1 MNKIEQNLWDIM
13 IKSKFSNYITRGLH
27 MSTIK
32 QTLDES
38 NSKVKSIYQDIRDSR
53 KTNYIGNFWR
63 YLAFDP
69 LLLKSVWEDVKNLIV
84 KDTVIDKKT
93 KEMIY
98 MAVSITNNC
107 SYCTHSHTA
116 TAKKLGMTMKEHS
129 EFLSIVA
136 LAAKTNQLV
145 NGLQVPIDDVFD
157 ADKQD

>member
-1 MNKIEQNLWDIM
+1 
-13 IKSKFSNYITRGLH
+13 

-32 QTLDES
+32 KTTKEDDQL
-38 NSKVKSIYQDIRDSR
+38 VKETYQDIRNTRNTD
-53 KTNYIGNFWR
+53 YIGNFWK

-69 LLLKSVWEDVKNLIV
+69 SLLKEVWSDVKNLM
-84 KDTVIDKKT
+84 TNETLIDKKS

-116 TAKKLGMTMKEHS
+116 SAKKLGMTDEEHA
-129 EFLSIVA
+129 EFLKIVA

-145 NGLQVPIDDVFD
+145 NGLQIPVDEIFD
-157 ADKQD
+157 ADK

>member
-1 MNKIEQNLWDIM
+1 
-13 IKSKFSNYITRGLH
+13 

-32 QTLDES
+32 KTTEENDQL
-38 NSKVKSIYQDIRDSR
+38 VKETYQNIRDTR
-53 KTNYIGNFWR
+53 KTEYIGNFWK

-69 LLLKSVWEDVKNLIV
+69 SLLKEVWTDVKNVMTKETL
-84 KDTVIDKKT
+84 IDKKT

-116 TAKKLGMTMKEHS
+116 SAKKLGMSEEEHS
-129 EFLSIVA
+129 EFLRIVA

-145 NGLQVPIDDVFD
+145 NGLQVPIDEIFD
-157 ADKQD
+157 ADK

>member
-1 MNKIEQNLWDIM
+1 
-13 IKSKFSNYITRGLH
+13 

-32 QTLDES
+32 KTTEENDQI
-38 NSKVKSIYQDIRDSR
+38 VKETYQDIRDTR
-53 KTNYIGNFWR
+53 KTEYIGNFWK

-69 LLLKSVWEDVKNLIV
+69 SLLKEVWTDVKNVMTKETL
-84 KDTVIDKKT
+84 IDKKT

-116 TAKKLGMTMKEHS
+116 SAKKLGMSDEEHS
-129 EFLSIVA
+129 EFLRIVA

-145 NGLQVPIDDVFD
+145 NGLQVPVDEVFD
-157 ADKQD
+157 ADK

>member
-1 MNKIEQNLWDIM
+1 
-13 IKSKFSNYITRGLH
+13 

-32 QTLDES
+32 KTTEENDQL
-38 NSKVKSIYQDIRDSR
+38 VKETYQDIRDTR
-53 KTNYIGNFWR
+53 KTEYIGNFWK

-69 LLLKSVWEDVKNLIV
+69 SLLKEVWTDVKNVMTRETL
-84 KDTVIDKKT
+84 IDKKT

-116 TAKKLGMTMKEHS
+116 SAKKLGMSDEEHS
-129 EFLSIVA
+129 EFLRIVA

-145 NGLQVPIDDVFD
+145 NGLQVPVDEIFD
-157 ADKQD
+157 ADK

>member
-1 MNKIEQNLWDIM
+1 M
-13 IKSKFSNYITRGLH
+13 T
-27 MSTIK
+27 TIK
-32 QTLDES
+32 KTPEES
-38 NSKVKSIYQDIRDSR
+38 DLRVKNSYQDIRDSR

-69 LLLKSVWEDVKNLIV
+69 SLLKNVWEDVKNLMV
-84 KDTVIDKKT
+84 KDTIIDKKT

-116 TAKKLGMTMKEHS
+116 TAKTLGMTQEEHS
-129 EFLSIVA
+129 EFLNILA

-145 NGLQVPIDDVFD
+145 NGLQVPIDEIFD
-157 ADKQD
+157 ADKQE

>member
-1 MNKIEQNLWDIM
+1 
-13 IKSKFSNYITRGLH
+13 

-32 QTLDES
+32 KITKEDDQL
-38 NSKVKSIYQDIRDSR
+38 VKETYQDIRDTR
-53 KTNYIGNFWR
+53 NTDYIGNFWK

-69 LLLKSVWEDVKNLIV
+69 SLLKEVWSDVKNLMT
-84 KDTVIDKKT
+84 KETLIDKKS

-116 TAKKLGMTMKEHS
+116 SAKKLGMTDEEHA
-129 EFLSIVA
+129 EFLKIVA

-145 NGLQVPIDDVFD
+145 NGLQVPVDEIFD
-157 ADKQD
+157 ADK

>member
-1 MNKIEQNLWDIM
+1 
-13 IKSKFSNYITRGLH
+13 

-32 QTLDES
+32 QTPDES
-38 NSKVKSIYQDIRDSR
+38 DPSVKNIYQDIRDSR

-69 LLLKSVWEDVKNLIV
+69 SLLKNVWGDVKNLMV
-84 KDTVIDKKT
+84 KDTIIDKKT

-116 TAKKLGMTMKEHS
+116 TAKKLGMTQDEHS

-145 NGLQVPIDDVFD
+145 NGLQVPIDEIFD
-157 ADKQD
+157 ADRQD

>member
-1 MNKIEQNLWDIM
+1 
-13 IKSKFSNYITRGLH
+13 

-32 QTLDES
+32 KTTEENDQLIKET
-38 NSKVKSIYQDIRDSR
+38 YQDIRDTR
-53 KTNYIGNFWR
+53 KTKYIGNFWK

-69 LLLKSVWEDVKNLIV
+69 SLLKEVWTDVKNVMTKETL
-84 KDTVIDKKT
+84 IDKKT

-116 TAKKLGMTMKEHS
+116 SAKKLGMSDEEHS
-129 EFLSIVA
+129 EFLRIVA

-145 NGLQVPIDDVFD
+145 NGLQVPVDEIFA
-157 ADKQD
+157 ADK

>member
-1 MNKIEQNLWDIM
+1 
-13 IKSKFSNYITRGLH
+13 

-32 QTLDES
+32 KTTKEDDQL
-38 NSKVKSIYQDIRDSR
+38 VKETYQDIRNTRNTD
-53 KTNYIGNFWR
+53 YIGNFWK

-69 LLLKSVWEDVKNLIV
+69 SLLKEVWTDVKNLMTKETI
-84 KDTVIDKKT
+84 IDKKT

-116 TAKKLGMTMKEHS
+116 SAKKLGMTDEEHA
-129 EFLSIVA
+129 EFLKIVA

-145 NGLQVPIDDVFD
+145 NGLQVPVDEIFD
-157 ADKQD
+157 ADK

>member
-1 MNKIEQNLWDIM
+1 
-13 IKSKFSNYITRGLH
+13 

-32 QTLDES
+32 KTTEENDQL
-38 NSKVKSIYQDIRDSR
+38 VKETYQDIRDTR
-53 KTNYIGNFWR
+53 KNEYIGNFWK

-69 LLLKSVWEDVKNLIV
+69 SLLKEVWTDVKNVMAKETL
-84 KDTVIDKKT
+84 IDKKT

-116 TAKKLGMTMKEHS
+116 SAKKLGMSDEEHS
-129 EFLSIVA
+129 EFLRIVA

-145 NGLQVPIDDVFD
+145 NGLQVPVDEILD
-157 ADKQD
+157 ADK

>member
-1 MNKIEQNLWDIM
+1 
-13 IKSKFSNYITRGLH
+13 

-32 QTLDES
+32 KTTEENDQL
-38 NSKVKSIYQDIRDSR
+38 VKETYQDIRETR
-53 KTNYIGNFWR
+53 KTEYIGNFWK

-69 LLLKSVWEDVKNLIV
+69 SLLKEVWTDVKNIMTKETL
-84 KDTVIDKKT
+84 IDKKT

-116 TAKKLGMTMKEHS
+116 SAKKLGMSDEEHS
-129 EFLSIVA
+129 EFLRIVA

-145 NGLQVPIDDVFD
+145 NGLQVPVDEIFD
-157 ADKQD
+157 ADK

>member
-1 MNKIEQNLWDIM
+1 
-13 IKSKFSNYITRGLH
+13 

-32 QTLDES
+32 KTTEENDQLVKQT
-38 NSKVKSIYQDIRDSR
+38 YQDIRDTR
-53 KTNYIGNFWR
+53 KTEYIGNFWK

-69 LLLKSVWEDVKNLIV
+69 SLLKEVWTDVKNVMTKETL
-84 KDTVIDKKT
+84 IDKKT

-116 TAKKLGMTMKEHS
+116 SAKKLGMSDEEHS
-129 EFLSIVA
+129 EFLIIVA

-145 NGLQVPIDDVFD
+145 NGLQVPVDEIFD
-157 ADKQD
+157 ADK

>member
-1 MNKIEQNLWDIM
+1 
-13 IKSKFSNYITRGLH
+13 

-32 QTLDES
+32 KITKEDDQL
-38 NSKVKSIYQDIRDSR
+38 VKETYQDIRNTRNTD
-53 KTNYIGNFWR
+53 YIGNFWK

-69 LLLKSVWEDVKNLIV
+69 SLLKEVWSDVKNLMT
-84 KDTVIDKKT
+84 KETLIDKKT

-116 TAKKLGMTMKEHS
+116 SAKKLGMTDEEHA
-129 EFLSIVA
+129 EFLKIVA

-145 NGLQVPIDDVFD
+145 NGLQVPVDEIFD
-157 ADKQD
+157 ADK

>member
-1 MNKIEQNLWDIM
+1 
-13 IKSKFSNYITRGLH
+13 
-27 MSTIK
+27 MSTVKMISGEDK
-32 QTLDES
+32 QQ
-38 NSKVKSIYQDIRDSR
+38 VKDVYQDIRDSR
-53 KTNYIGNFWR
+53 NTKYIGNFWR

-69 LLLKSVWEDVKNLIV
+69 LLLKNVWNDVKNLMV
-84 KDTVIDKKT
+84 KETQIDKKA

-116 TAKKLGMTMKEHS
+116 SAKKLGLTSEEHS

-145 NGLQVPIDDVFD
+145 NGLRVPLDELFD
-157 ADKQD
+157 EDSN

>member
-1 MNKIEQNLWDIM
+1 
-13 IKSKFSNYITRGLH
+13 

-32 QTLDES
+32 KTTEENDQLIKET
-38 NSKVKSIYQDIRDSR
+38 YQDIRNTR
-53 KTNYIGNFWR
+53 KTKYIGNFWK

-69 LLLKSVWEDVKNLIV
+69 SLLKEVWTDVKNVMTKETL
-84 KDTVIDKKT
+84 IDKKT

-116 TAKKLGMTMKEHS
+116 SAKKLGMSDEEHS
-129 EFLSIVA
+129 EFLRIVA

-145 NGLQVPIDDVFD
+145 NGLQVPVDEIFD
-157 ADKQD
+157 ADK

>member
-1 MNKIEQNLWDIM
+1 
-13 IKSKFSNYITRGLH
+13 

-32 QTLDES
+32 KTTKENDQL
-38 NSKVKSIYQDIRDSR
+38 VKETYQDIRDTR
-53 KTNYIGNFWR
+53 KTEYIGNFWK

-69 LLLKSVWEDVKNLIV
+69 SLLKEVWTDVKNVMTKETL
-84 KDTVIDKKT
+84 IDKKT

-116 TAKKLGMTMKEHS
+116 SAKKLGMSDEEHS
-129 EFLSIVA
+129 EFLRIVA

-145 NGLQVPIDDVFD
+145 NGLQVPVDEIFD
-157 ADKQD
+157 ADK

>member
-1 MNKIEQNLWDIM
+1 
-13 IKSKFSNYITRGLH
+13 

-32 QTLDES
+32 KTTKEDDQV
-38 NSKVKSIYQDIRDSR
+38 VKETYQDIRDTR
-53 KTNYIGNFWR
+53 NTDYIGNFWK

-69 LLLKSVWEDVKNLIV
+69 PLLKEVWSDVKNLMT
-84 KDTVIDKKT
+84 KETLIDKKS

-116 TAKKLGMTMKEHS
+116 SAKKLGMTDEEHA
-129 EFLSIVA
+129 EFLKIVA

-145 NGLQVPIDDVFD
+145 NGLQVPVDEIFD
-157 ADKQD
+157 ADK

>member
-1 MNKIEQNLWDIM
+1 
-13 IKSKFSNYITRGLH
+13 

-32 QTLDES
+32 KTTKEDDQL
-38 NSKVKSIYQDIRDSR
+38 VKETYQDIRDTR
-53 KTNYIGNFWR
+53 NTDYIGNFWK

-69 LLLKSVWEDVKNLIV
+69 SLLKEVWSDVKNLMT
-84 KDTVIDKKT
+84 KETLIDKKS

-116 TAKKLGMTMKEHS
+116 SAKKLGMTDEEHA
-129 EFLSIVA
+129 EFLKIVA

-145 NGLQVPIDDVFD
+145 NGLQVPVDEIFD
-157 ADKQD
+157 ADK

>member
-1 MNKIEQNLWDIM
+1 
-13 IKSKFSNYITRGLH
+13 

-32 QTLDES
+32 KTTEENDKL
-38 NSKVKSIYQDIRDSR
+38 VKETYQDIRDTR
-53 KTNYIGNFWR
+53 KTEYIGNFWK

-69 LLLKSVWEDVKNLIV
+69 FLLNEVWTDVKNVMTKETL
-84 KDTVIDKKT
+84 IDKKT

-116 TAKKLGMTMKEHS
+116 SAKKLGMSDEEHS
-129 EFLSIVA
+129 EFLRIVA

-145 NGLQVPIDDVFD
+145 NGLQVPVDEIFD
-157 ADKQD
+157 ADK

>member
-1 MNKIEQNLWDIM
+1 
-13 IKSKFSNYITRGLH
+13 

-32 QTLDES
+32 KTTKEDDQL
-38 NSKVKSIYQDIRDSR
+38 VKETYQDIRNTRNTD
-53 KTNYIGNFWR
+53 YIGNFWK

-69 LLLKSVWEDVKNLIV
+69 SLLKEVWSDVKNLMT
-84 KDTVIDKKT
+84 KETLIDKKT

-116 TAKKLGMTMKEHS
+116 SAKKLGMTDEEHA
-129 EFLSIVA
+129 EFLKIVA

-145 NGLQVPIDDVFD
+145 NGLQVPVDEIFD
-157 ADKQD
+157 ADK

>member
-1 MNKIEQNLWDIM
+1 
-13 IKSKFSNYITRGLH
+13 

-32 QTLDES
+32 KTTEENDQL
-38 NSKVKSIYQDIRDSR
+38 VKETYQDIRDTR
-53 KTNYIGNFWR
+53 KTEYIGNFWK

-69 LLLKSVWEDVKNLIV
+69 SLLKEVWTDVKNVMTKETL
-84 KDTVIDKKT
+84 IDKKT

-116 TAKKLGMTMKEHS
+116 SAKKLGMSDEEHS
-129 EFLSIVA
+129 EFLRIIA

-145 NGLQVPIDDVFD
+145 NGLQVPVDEVFD
-157 ADKQD
+157 ADK

>member
-1 MNKIEQNLWDIM
+1 
-13 IKSKFSNYITRGLH
+13 
-27 MSTIK
+27 MSTVKMISGEDK
-32 QTLDES
+32 QQ
-38 NSKVKSIYQDIRDSR
+38 VKDVYQDIRDSR
-53 KTNYIGNFWR
+53 NTKYIGNFWR

-69 LLLKSVWEDVKNLIV
+69 PLLKNVWNDVKNLMI
-84 KDTVIDKKT
+84 KETQIDKKT

-116 TAKKLGMTMKEHS
+116 SAKKLGLTSEEHS

-145 NGLQVPIDDVFD
+145 NGLRVPLDELFD
-157 ADKQD
+157 EDSN

>member
-1 MNKIEQNLWDIM
+1 
-13 IKSKFSNYITRGLH
+13 

-32 QTLDES
+32 QTPGES
-38 NSKVKSIYQDIRDSR
+38 DPSVKNIYQDIRDSR

-69 LLLKSVWEDVKNLIV
+69 SLLKNVWEDVKNLMV
-84 KDTVIDKKT
+84 KDTIIDKKT

-116 TAKKLGMTMKEHS
+116 TAKKLGMTQEEHS
-129 EFLSIVA
+129 EFLNIVA

-145 NGLQVPIDDVFD
+145 NGLQVPIDEIFD
-157 ADKQD
+157 ADRQD

>member
-1 MNKIEQNLWDIM
+1 
-13 IKSKFSNYITRGLH
+13 

-32 QTLDES
+32 QTPDES
-38 NSKVKSIYQDIRDSR
+38 NPIVKDIYQDIRDSR

-69 LLLKSVWEDVKNLIV
+69 SLLKNVWQDVKNLMV
-84 KDTVIDKKT
+84 KDTIIDKKT

-116 TAKKLGMTMKEHS
+116 TAKKLGMTREEHS

-145 NGLQVPIDDVFD
+145 NGLQVPVDKIFN
-157 ADKQD
+157 ADEQD

>member
-1 MNKIEQNLWDIM
+1 
-13 IKSKFSNYITRGLH
+13 

-32 QTLDES
+32 KTTEENDQL
-38 NSKVKSIYQDIRDSR
+38 VKETYQDIRDTR
-53 KTNYIGNFWR
+53 KTDYIGNFWK

-69 LLLKSVWEDVKNLIV
+69 SLLKEVWTDVKNVMTKETL
-84 KDTVIDKKT
+84 IDKKT

-116 TAKKLGMTMKEHS
+116 SAKKLGMSDEEHS
-129 EFLSIVA
+129 EFLRIVA

-145 NGLQVPIDDVFD
+145 NGLQVPVDKVFD
-157 ADKQD
+157 ADK